1 MDATLQPVACPS
13 EHSPARPIWYGVDGA
28 WSRGASLRIPRVA
41 SWRPGVH
48 PPTASAFAWRLGFCD
63 SPSRGSDT
71 RVTNRGRRLHLRPG
85 TWFTSCQAIG
95 QGAWCRPQESLPPGG
110 GVGERAEPAVE
121 PEGGELRPR
130 FAGAP
135 LWEKGFLSLRGGVV
149 LGKQPGRC
157 NLDSS
162 PRSTQWTDLQ
172 GLTDWG

>member
-1 MDATLQPVACPS
+1 MQHSNRLRVPVS
-13 EHSPARPIWYGVDGA
+13 TVQRNQYGMG
-28 WSRGASLRIPRVA
+28 SME
-41 SWRPGVH
+41 PGVGGPRSGSRASH
-48 PPTASAFAWRLGFCD
+48 PGGPASTPPPHQPSPDGSASATPPQG
-63 SPSRGSDT
+63 GSDT

-95 QGAWCRPQESLPPGG
+95 QGALCRPQESLPPGG
-110 GVGERAEPAVE
+110 GVGERAKPAVE
-121 PEGGELRPR
+121 PVGGELRPR

-149 LGKQPGRC
+149 LGKQPGRG